1 MSELKQKII
10 NALENLEYYD
20 VVNENCESL
29 EAELIAKFEEEFEE
43 KIRKHRNQI
52 VLDVCEQ
59 IELGYHRDPRSVIP
73 NITIKL

>member
-1 MSELKQKII
+1 MEDKFNLLKVLYEAIENEMMLYAKEL
-10 NALENLEYYD
+10 EE
-20 VVNENCESL
+20 
-29 EAELIAKFEEEFEE
+29 ELIQKFEEEFEE

>member
-1 MSELKQKII
+1 MEDKFNLLKVIYEAI
-10 NALENLEYYD
+10 EDEMMRYAEE
-20 VVNENCESL
+20 L

-43 KIRKHRNQI
+43 KIRKRRNQI

-73 NITIKL
+73 SITIKL